1 MKSIY
6 LFDGHS
12 EIPGVVISPVLEPT
26 PDNPSGV
33 YGQIA
38 VVELNELT
46 KNGEM
51 IRTHS
56 LTCIPGDYIEIDYPN
71 ITIFKKLKYHLI
83 AAS

>member
-26 PDNPSGV
+26 SDNPSGI

-38 VVELNELT
+38 VVDLNEA
-46 KNGEM
+46 KNREM

-56 LTCIPGDYIEIDYPN
+56 LTCIPGDFIEIDYPK
-71 ITIFKKLKYHLI
+71 IVVFKKLKYRMI